1 MNYCDTDVL
10 RIMKWLRH
18 NGTMIPVSSY
28 FQYYKDL
35 ESSGFCHLEVLEWL
49 SDGDNCLEK
58 RRAFINGEAGLA
70 SDDAYDAVKAV
81 MTDVYSQYGR
91 YDDECNVVR
100 PGVMKVFVNYFARTE
115 RAKSVVRLAFDVS
128 TAADRMLIGELN
140 EVDRLAVQIIWRFC
154 DPYMRLLPF
163 RLDWSCIDRQ
173 YDLFQMVFAEETCDT
188 IMRLVANYYRAGS
201 LFKMAISPRQY
212 SCLRLAPN
220 QSGFKVIDHLL
231 SVLNNLGD
239 LFKLPI
245 DAIKSQRAIALENG
259 CREIKKRLLDAD
271 KELERLVF
279 KQFSGEELEWEFRR
293 FIGTTYY
300 KYLMAREATRIKC
313 NRESSLAY
321 MCNWLGMQGNC
332 DIAIAMAIMDGAMG
346 LYKGPKTLMK
356 VIEWLSDGCPDKTRQ
371 IGDVVLYCRW
381 PVQYLVSKGRLM
393 LMKTIWGVE
402 F

>member
-18 NGTMIPVSSY
+18 NGTMIPVRNY
-28 FQYYKDL
+28 FQYYRDL
-35 ESSGFCHLEVLEWL
+35 ESSGFCHLEDLEWL

-58 RRAFINGEAGLA
+58 RRAFIKGVAGLV
-70 SDDAYDAVKAV
+70 SGDAYDAVKAV

-91 YDDECNVVR
+91 YDDGHNVVR
-100 PGVMKVFVNYFARTE
+100 PSVMEVFVNYYARTE

-163 RLDWSCIDRQ
+163 RLDWNCIDRQ
-173 YDLFQMVFAEETCDT
+173 YDLFQMVFAEEACDT
-188 IMRLVANYYRAGS
+188 IMRLVANYYRADS
-201 LFKMAISPRQY
+201 LFKMVISPRQY
-212 SCLRLAPN
+212 SRLRLASN

-245 DAIKSQRAIALENG
+245 EAIKSQRAIALEKG

-300 KYLMAREATRIKC
+300 KYLMAREATHIKC
-313 NRESSLAY
+313 NRESNLAY
-321 MCNWLGMQGNC
+321 MCNWLGVQGNC

-356 VIEWLSDGCPDKTRQ
+356 VLEWLSDGCPDETRQ
-371 IGDVVLYCRW
+371 VGDVILYCRW
-381 PVQYLVSKGRLM
+381 PVQYLVSKGRLR

>member
-18 NGTMIPVSSY
+18 NGTMIPVRNY
-28 FQYYKDL
+28 FQYYRDL
-35 ESSGFCHLEVLEWL
+35 ESSGFCHLEDLEWL

-58 RRAFINGEAGLA
+58 RRAFIKGVAGLV

-91 YDDECNVVR
+91 YDDGHSVVR
-100 PGVMKVFVNYFARTE
+100 PSVMEVFVNYFARTE

-173 YDLFQMVFAEETCDT
+173 YDLFQMVFAEETCD
-188 IMRLVANYYRAGS
+188 IVMRLVANYYRDG

-245 DAIKSQRAIALENG
+245 DAIKSQRAIALEKG

-271 KELERLVF
+271 KELERLIF

-300 KYLMAREATRIKC
+300 KYLMAREATHIKC
-313 NRESSLAY
+313 NCESNLAY
-321 MCNWLGMQGNC
+321 MCNWLGVQGNC

-356 VIEWLSDGCPDKTRQ
+356 VLEWLSEGCPDETRQ
-371 IGDVVLYCRW
+371 MGDVVLYCRW
-381 PVQYLVSKGRLM
+381 PVQYLVSKGRLV